1 MNNPDSG
8 QSRFTA
14 RTGQLIRRCLR
25 SCSYHDDLIVPDYPL
40 ASDRNLPFVAF
51 AHRPHDARSSC
62 IAFLPESRAPHA
74 ELAGLREL
82 GVPLAFLIGDN
93 TWEMWSLRSDGP
105 RLERPLPARE
115 IEKFFDAHK
124 SEFAPGTIFRA
135 KSWKRVGECQQL
147 EFVDGNL
154 IPMIERDAGGRLCGL
169 FERMVA
175 TTMDFLGWK
184 SVPNNK
190 DDAHWLTKANF
201 WLVAA
206 KLLHD
211 KRVPRFINLNLHDV
225 RTVFARVA
233 THYNRDNPNPPKI
246 NGRLRA
252 LQEAARLVVTP
263 PRFQNISAETL
274 GVLYEEALISPTTR
288 KLLGTHRTPTYL
300 VDYMLARLG
309 GWIGELGHKR
319 CHVFEP
325 ACGHAP
331 FLSGALRLVSDMLP
345 ASIAEDQKARHDFIK
360 DHLRGCD
367 SDDFALEI
375 ARLSL
380 TLADIPNENGWVLNH
395 GDMFA
400 GSTLTNETKAA
411 TLVLANPPFEKEKAA
426 KFFQR
431 TVSALQPG
439 TVFGFVLPVNELT
452 GSASA
457 ATRKQLLA
465 DCEIKEISVFP
476 DRMFKFA
483 SVETGIVLGRKR
495 EAKRTAIAA
504 GIRFRRVRESKIADF
519 RDRYDDSW
527 CDMVDADW
535 LIKSNASRF
544 IVPEFRT
551 LWAKCGAFGQL
562 SEIALVTKGFDFVS
576 TEDSEFPK
584 GQITDS
590 SVKQAGFVQGF
601 KNLQGEPETHLTPKL
616 VWLNPDSRAIKTARA
631 GTKEKTPQ
639 VVQAYSPTDRDQWR
653 HKVFIDQIG
662 RRATSRFLIIRPK
675 SPTTSLEFLWALLN
689 SPLANGY
696 TFVRTTKRDIT
707 IGVLRSLPLPELAP
721 IGMQQ
726 VEAAT
731 RAYLNAAS
739 EFTAKFQQS
748 AGKIKPSK
756 GLKKSA
762 KSSAPDQ
769 LPLAL
774 PGQPSDEEIAAVK
787 ERLRALHWRVD
798 AEVLRLY
805 ALPPELERELLDA
818 FDGVPRVGVPFE
830 QTRYIPRDF
839 RETLTLDDFL
849 RITDEWELTDDRRG
863 QLIEKK
869 LKQGRRTMDEE
880 SEFRNLQRLYDLRQG
895 YCLWLQT
902 GDANHPLLDPE
913 LVRLHRAEVAGK
925 IHAA

>member
-1 MNNPDSG
+1 MSNPDSG
-8 QSRFTA
+8 QFGFTA

-25 SCSYHDDLIVPDYPL
+25 GCNYHDDLLVPDYPL
-40 ASDRNLPFVAF
+40 AADRNVPFVAF

-82 GVPLAFLIGDN
+82 GVPLAFLVGDN
-93 TWEMWSLRSDGP
+93 TWEMWSLRNDGP
-105 RLERPLPARE
+105 QLKRQLPVRE
-115 IEKFFDAHK
+115 VENYFDTHK

-135 KSWKRVGECQQL
+135 KSWQRVGEFQQL
-147 EFVDGNL
+147 DFVDSNL
-154 IPMIERDAGGRLCGL
+154 LTVLERDAGGRLCSL

-175 TTMDFLGWK
+175 TTMDSLRWK
-184 SVPNNK
+184 SVP
-190 DDAHWLTKANF
+190 DDDDEAHWLTKANF
-201 WLVAA
+201 WLLAA

-211 KRVPRFINLNLHDV
+211 KRVPRFINLDLHDV

-263 PRFQNISAETL
+263 PQFQNISAETL

-345 ASIAEDQKARHDFIK
+345 ASIAVDQKARHDFIK

-380 TLADIPNENGWVLNH
+380 TLADIPNENGWVLNG

-400 GSTLTNETKAA
+400 GSTLVDETKAA
-411 TLVLANPPFEKEKAA
+411 TVVLANPPFEKEQAA

-431 TVSALQPG
+431 TVAALQPG

-452 GSASA
+452 GAASA
-457 ATRKQLLA
+457 ATRKLLLA

-483 SVETGIVLGRKR
+483 SVETGIVLGRKH
-495 EAKRTAIAA
+495 EARRTAIAT
-504 GIRFRRVRESKIADF
+504 GIRFRRVRESKMADF

-527 CDMVDADW
+527 RDMVDADW
-535 LIKSNASRF
+535 LEAKNAARF
-544 IVPEFRT
+544 IVPDARRIWQACIQPKQFLEF
-551 LWAKCGAFGQL
+551 AKIGN
-562 SEIALVTKGFDFVS
+562 GFQHRSKADPR
-576 TEDSEFPK
+576 FPK
-584 GQITDS
+584 GAATESRVKLAGLDEGFA
-590 SVKQAGFVQGF
+590 SVDDF
-601 KNLQGEPETHLTPKL
+601 PDTHLRPTTW
-616 VWLNPDSRAIKTARA
+616 WLNLDKRTIRRSLA
-631 GTKEKTPQ
+631 GIEKGTPQ
-639 VVQAYSPTDRDQWR
+639 VVLNYSPVDRDAWR
-653 HKVFIDQIG
+653 LKAFIDSVG
-662 RRATSRFLIIRPK
+662 RPATSDFLVIR
-675 SPTTSLEFLWALLN
+675 SSGVSLECLWSLCN
-689 SPLANGY
+689 SPFANLYCLAFG
-696 TFVRTTKRDIT
+696 TKRHT
-707 IGVLRSLPLPELAP
+707 TAGVLRSMPVPDLGAFDLTALET
-721 IGMQQ
+721 
-726 VEAAT
+726 AA
-731 RAYLNAAS
+731 RAYFDAAS
-739 EFTAKFQQS
+739 EFTATFQKTS
-748 AGKIKPSK
+748 AKAKLRDKAKKPTKPSAS
-756 GLKKSA
+756 G
-762 KSSAPDQ
+762 Q
-769 LPLAL
+769 LPLGL
-774 PGQPSDEEIAAVK
+774 PGQRSDEEIAAAR

-798 AEVLRLY
+798 AEVLKLY

-830 QTRYIPRDF
+830 QTRYISRDF

-849 RITDEWELTDDRRG
+849 RITDEWEQTDDRRG
-863 QLIEKK
+863 QLIDK
-869 LKQGRRTMDEE
+869 
-880 SEFRNLQRLYDLRQG
+880 EFRRGGRSPEENAEFTDLQRLYGLRRTFRR
-895 YCLWLQT
+895 WERT
-902 GDANHPLLDPE
+902 GDANHPLIDEVKLRQLQEEDA
-913 LVRLHRAEVAGK
+913 RLAK
-925 IHAA
+925 SK

>member
-1 MNNPDSG
+1 MSNPDRG
-8 QSRFTA
+8 QFEFTA

-25 SCSYHDDLIVPDYPL
+25 GCKYYDDLIVPDYPL
-40 ASDRNLPFVAF
+40 AWDRTLPFVAF

-62 IAFLPESRAPHA
+62 IAFLPESRSPHA
-74 ELAGLREL
+74 QLTGLREL

-93 TWEMWSLRSDGP
+93 TWEMWSLRNDGP
-105 RLERPLPARE
+105 RRERPIPARDV
-115 IEKFFDAHK
+115 EKFFDAHK
-124 SEFAPGTIFRA
+124 SEFAPGAIFRA

-154 IPMIERDAGGRLCGL
+154 LPLLERDAGGRLCGL

-175 TTMDFLGWK
+175 TTMDFLDWK
-184 SVPNNK
+184 SVPN
-190 DDAHWLTKANF
+190 DDDEARWLTKANF
-201 WLVAA
+201 WLLAA

-211 KRVPRFINLNLHDV
+211 KRVPRFINLDLHDV

-233 THYNRDNPNPPKI
+233 THYSRDNPNPPKI

-263 PRFQNISAETL
+263 PQFQNISAETL

-345 ASIAEDQKARHDFIK
+345 ASVAEDQKTRHDFIK

-400 GSTLTNETKAA
+400 GSTLADETKAA
-411 TLVLANPPFEKEKAA
+411 TLVLANPPFEREKAA
-426 KFFQR
+426 KYFQR

-452 GSASA
+452 GAASA
-457 ATRKQLLA
+457 VTRKQLLA

-504 GIRFRRVRESKIADF
+504 GIRFRRVRESKMADF

-527 CDMVDADW
+527 RDMVDAEW
-535 LIKSNASRF
+535 LATVNEARL
-544 IVPEFRT
+544 IVPEFRNIWSACES
-551 LWAKCGAFGQL
+551 LPRFKQFAEIGQG
-562 SEIALVTKGFDFVS
+562 LVHRSKADPR
-576 TEDSEFPK
+576 FPK
-584 GQITDS
+584 GAVTESRGKLAGLESGFASIDDS
-590 SVKQAGFVQGF
+590 P
-601 KNLQGEPETHLTPKL
+601 NTHLLPTGW
-616 VWLNPDSRAIKTARA
+616 WLNLDSRTIRRPLA
-631 GTKEKTPQ
+631 GAEKGTPQ
-639 VVQAYSPTDRDQWR
+639 VVLNYAPVDRDVWR
-653 HKVFIDQIG
+653 LKAFIDSVG
-662 RRATSRFLIIRPK
+662 RPATSRLLLVRPK
-675 SPTTSLEFLWALLN
+675 LSRLPLTCLWAFAN
-689 SPLANGY
+689 SPIANAH
-696 TFVRTTKRDIT
+696 TFAHGSKRDVT
-707 IGVLRSLPLPELAP
+707 TGLLRAMPLPDLNACDLL
-721 IGMQQ
+721 QLDT
-726 VEAAT
+726 AT
-731 RAYLNAAS
+731 NAYLKTAA
-739 EFTAKFQQS
+739 EFTATLETATANPESGRAVKRS
-748 AGKIKPSK
+748 AGNASSK
-756 GLKKSA
+756 
-762 KSSAPDQ
+762 Q
-769 LPLAL
+769 LALGL
-774 PGQPSDEEIAAVK
+774 PGQHTDEEIAAAK
-787 ERLRALHWRVD
+787 ERLRSLHWRVD
-798 AEVLRLY
+798 AEVLKLY

-830 QTRYIPRDF
+830 QTRYIPREF
-839 RETLTLDDFL
+839 REALTLDDFL
-849 RITDEWELTDDRRG
+849 RITDEWEQTDDRRC
-863 QLIEKK
+863 QLVEKK
-869 LKQGRRTMDEE
+869 FRGGGRTAEE
-880 SEFRNLQRLYDLRQG
+880 DAEFANLQMLFDLRRK
-895 YCLWLQT
+895 YRCWERT
-902 GDANHPLLDPE
+902 GDANHPLIDESL
-913 LVRLHRAEVAGK
+913 LRRLQEEDAQLATRK
-925 IHAA
+925 